1 MSNKTHNV
9 VVFGDGGVGKSALT
23 IQFVQNEFIT
33 DYDPTL
39 EDSYRKQVVID
50 NKVCVLDILDTAGQ
64 EEYDAMHDHYAHNG
78 HGFLLVFALN
88 DHSSF
93 MNIRKFREKVRRAKD
108 SDDVPV
114 VVVGNKSD
122 LPYRAVTPQQI
133 EELTQSL
140 GCAYV
145 ETSAKTRQGV
155 DDAFYEVV
163 RAVRKFDKKEKKRAN
178 EYERMFGGRRK
189 KSCYIM

>member
-1 MSNKTHNV
+1 MAEKTHNV

-23 IQFVQNEFIT
+23 IQFVQNTFIT

-50 NKVCVLDILDTAGQ
+50 DKVCVLDILDTAGQ

-88 DHSSF
+88 DYSSF

-108 SDDVPV
+108 SDEVPIV
-114 VVVGNKSD
+114 IVGNKSD
-122 LPYRAVTPQQI
+122 LPYRAVTPSQI
-133 EELTQSL
+133 EELSQAL
-140 GCAYV
+140 NCAYV

-178 EYERMFGGRRK
+178 EYEKMFGRRK
-189 KSCYIM
+189 KKSCTIM